1 MILTT
6 PRAPAAPWRMVT
18 ALLAL
23 AVLAPALV
31 IAADS
36 LFTGAKVTELTA
48 ASFRTNVLDA
58 ETTHV
63 VKFYAP
69 WCGHCKQLAPE
80 YAKAATKLR
89 SSLVRVSAVN
99 CDVEKALCAEQGIQ
113 GFPVVKVFY
122 TSPKSGKR
130 IPVEYQ
136 GERTAAALIKF
147 TTSKIPNR
155 VVSIGRK
162 TGYTLDAFYSTKNS
176 TLPKVL
182 VVKPPSKGRK
192 ATTPLV
198 KSLAIKYRDRLLIG
212 DVSSE
217 SATDAVYADFAVPN
231 DKAVLVVVPAGE
243 GAAPVVYDGEVKAK
257 PLAAFLDRYA
267 LPETKRGKRKPSKK
281 PSKKT
286 AGKAEKTDDGASSTS
301 KTKSKTKTK
310 ASKTKTKK
318 TKGAKSTTTTA
329 PASSPD
335 AAHDEL

>member
-1 MILTT
+1 MMPTT
-6 PRAPAAPWRMVT
+6 RRAPTAPWRMATAIFVL
-18 ALLAL
+18 ALLA
-23 AVLAPALV
+23 PAIAL
-31 IAADS
+31 AADS
-36 LFTGAKVTELTA
+36 LFTGAKVPELTA
-48 ASFRTNVLDA
+48 ASFRTNVLDT

-69 WCGHCKQLAPE
+69 WCGYCKQLAPE

-136 GERTAAALIKF
+136 GERTAAPLIKF
-147 TTSKIPNR
+147 ATSKIPNR

-162 TGYTLDAFYSTKNS
+162 TGSTLDAFYSTQNA

-243 GAAPVVYDGEVKAK
+243 NAAPVVYDGEVKAK
-257 PLAAFLDRYA
+257 PLVAFLDQHA
-267 LPETKRGKRKPSKK
+267 LPEKKRNKRKPGKK
-281 PSKKT
+281 PGKKP
-286 AGKAEKTDDGASSTS
+286 AAAAEKTDDGASATT

-310 ASKTKTKK
+310 ATKTKTKK
-318 TKGAKSTTTTA
+318 TKVAKSTTTAA
-329 PASSPD
+329 PSPD

>member
-1 MILTT
+1 MPTT
-6 PRAPAAPWRMVT
+6 RRAPAAPWRLV
-18 ALLAL
+18 AAVLAL
-23 AVLAPALV
+23 GLLAPALAL
-31 IAADS
+31 AADS
-36 LFTGAKVTELTA
+36 LFTGAKVPELTA

-58 ETTHV
+58 QTTHV

-69 WCGHCKQLAPE
+69 WCGYCKQLAPE
-80 YAKAATKLR
+80 YTKAATKLR

-99 CDVEKALCAEQGIQ
+99 CDVEKSLCAEQGIQ

-155 VVSIGRK
+155 VVHIGRK
-162 TGYTLDAFYSTKNS
+162 TGSTLDAFYSTQNA

-217 SATDAVYADFAVPN
+217 SATDAVYADFAVPS
-231 DKAVLVVVPAGE
+231 DKAVLVVVPVGE

-257 PLAAFLDRYA
+257 PLVAFLDQYA
-267 LPETKRGKRKPSKK
+267 LPKAKRNKRKPGKK
-281 PSKKT
+281 PS
-286 AGKAEKTDDGASSTS
+286 KAEKTDADTSTTTTKS
-301 KTKSKTKTK
+301 KSKSKTKAT
-310 ASKTKTKK
+310 KTKTKK
-318 TKGAKSTTTTA
+318 TKAAKSTTA
-329 PASSPD
+329 PSPD

>member
-1 MILTT
+1 MMPTT
-6 PRAPAAPWRMVT
+6 RRAPAAPWRLVAAVLVL
-18 ALLAL
+18 ALLAP
-23 AVLAPALV
+23 AVAL
-31 IAADS
+31 AADS
-36 LFTGAKVTELTA
+36 LFSGAKVPELTA

-69 WCGHCKQLAPE
+69 WCGYCKQLAPE

-99 CDVEKALCAEQGIQ
+99 CDVEKTLCAEQGIQ

-136 GERTAAALIKF
+136 GERTTAAIIKF

-162 TGYTLDAFYSTKNS
+162 AGSTLDAFYSTQNT

-182 VVKPPSKGRK
+182 VIKPPSKGRK

-217 SATDAVYADFAVPN
+217 SASDSVYADFAVPN
-231 DKAVLVVVPAGE
+231 DKAALVVVPVGE
-243 GAAPVVYDGEVKAK
+243 GAVPVVYDGEVKAK
-257 PLAAFLDRYA
+257 PLVAFLDQYA
-267 LPETKRGKRKPSKK
+267 LPEKKRNKRKPGKK
-281 PSKKT
+281 PGKKT
-286 AGKAEKTDDGASSTS
+286 AGKVEKTNEGASTTTTKS
-301 KTKSKTKTK
+301 KSKTKTK
-310 ASKTKTKK
+310 ATQTKTKK
-318 TKGAKSTTTTA
+318 TKAAKSTTA
-329 PASSPD
+329 PSPD